1 MSKQT
6 ETNSIDATE
15 RLTQVAT
22 VAGAWVLTAAA
33 LLATSEKLMHH
44 AVDHGAAS
52 TPAHGQSV
60 ASYNEPEAIR
70 AEGARETARLPEEYD
85 VGLRMPAVSGY

>member
-6 ETNSIDATE
+6 SETKSNNGE
-15 RLTQVAT
+15 RMTQIAT

-33 LLATSEKLMHH
+33 LLASSEKLIH
-44 AVDHGAAS
+44 ATDHGAMAV
-52 TPAHGQSV
+52 PAHGHSMV
-60 ASYNEPEAIR
+60 SFAEPEAIR

-85 VGLRMPAVSGY
+85 VGLRMPAVSGF